1 MSLNSYSTRKGL
13 NQIHLNILN
22 TIHPK
27 NHRLS
32 SASPACIAQHSP
44 YHIQPE
50 CSETAGLCSRMAE
63 SLLGDGQC
71 VCAPA
76 HLVVDIEVDV
86 RLLVCLENCQRV

>member
-32 SASPACIAQHSP
+32 SASPACTAQHSP

-50 CSETAGLCSRMAE
+50 CGETAGLCSRMAE

-76 HLVVDIEVDV
+76 YLVVDKGVDV
-86 RLLVCLENCQRV
+86 RLLMCLENCQRV